1 MIKFWNKKKPSQASS
16 KGGPRRQVQPLWRNH
31 WSHMSVV
38 GLTIVSLGAGGWWL
52 WANGWVEQ
60 TAGNIKSQLIATSG
74 DLGFTVEE
82 VLVVGRNQTTRKHL
96 LDVVKLSR
104 GAPILAYDLE
114 AARKRIE
121 RLAWIK
127 SATVERMLPD
137 TILLSIEER
146 LPLALWQDRGRF
158 HLIDQEGQI
167 ILNEG
172 LERFSDLLVVVGEDA
187 PQNAAKLLGLL
198 QTQPHLM
205 DLVESAVR
213 VGARRWNVRLRG
225 GVDVR
230 LPAKDASVAW
240 SSLAEYEREHGVL
253 RRGVQILD
261 LRLPDRLIIRKKPTN
276 TTTQSGSQ
284 TAGQMKGQET

>member
-1 MIKFWNKKKPSQASS
+1 MMKLWKKDLNRKTA
-16 KGGPRRQVQPLWRNH
+16 PRRQVQPIWRNR
-31 WSHMSVV
+31 WSHMVV
-38 GLTIVSLGAGGWWL
+38 TGLLVASLGGGGWWL
-52 WANGWVEQ
+52 WANGWVER
-60 TAGNIKSQLIATSG
+60 TADDIKWRLIATSG
-74 DLGFTVEE
+74 DLGFTVQE
-82 VLVVGRNQTTRKHL
+82 VLVVGRNQTTKKQL
-96 LDVVKLSR
+96 LEAVKLAR

-121 RLAWIK
+121 GLAWIK
-127 SATVERMLPD
+127 SVTVERMLPD
-137 TILLSIEER
+137 TILLSVEER

-158 HLIDQEGQI
+158 HLIDQDGKI

-187 PQNAAKLLGLL
+187 PQNAASLLDLL

-230 LPAKDASVAW
+230 LPAKDPSVAW
-240 SSLAEYEREHGVL
+240 SSLAEYERNHGVL
-253 RRGVQILD
+253 TRGVRILD
-261 LRLPDRLIIRKKPTN
+261 LRLPDRLIIRKSPPA
-276 TTTQSGSQ
+276 
-284 TAGQMKGQET
+284 TAGSPLTGQET

>member
-1 MIKFWNKKKPSQASS
+1 MIKFWKKETSS
-16 KGGPRRQVQPLWRNH
+16 KGAPRRQVQPLWRNR
-31 WSHMSVV
+31 WSHVAV
-38 GLTIVSLGAGGWWL
+38 IGLTVVSLGAGGWWL
-52 WANGWVEQ
+52 WANGWIGR
-60 TAGNIKSQLIATSG
+60 TADDIKWQLIATSG

-82 VLVVGRNQTTRKHL
+82 VLVVGRNQTTKGQL
-96 LDVVKLSR
+96 LDAVKLAR

-121 RLAWIK
+121 GLAWIK
-127 SATVERMLPD
+127 SVTVERMLPD

-158 HLIDQEGQI
+158 HLIDQDGAV

-172 LERFSDLLVVVGEDA
+172 LERFSDLLVVVGDDA
-187 PQNAAKLLGLL
+187 PQNTATLLDLL

-205 DLVESAVR
+205 NLVESAVR
-213 VGARRWNVRLRG
+213 VGDRRWNVRLRG

-240 SSLAEYEREHGVL
+240 SSLAEYERDHGVL
-253 RRGVQILD
+253 TRGVRILD
-261 LRLPDRLIIRKKPTN
+261 LRLPDRLIIRKAPSA
-276 TTTQSGSQ
+276 TTVNAVTGQQ
-284 TAGQMKGQET
+284 T